1 VSLTQ
6 IAKVY
11 QRPIPCVSIDWLL
24 QSGKA
29 NAILDPQDFAISE
42 IFYGVEAYVV
52 GFSDELGEKIEAA
65 INANGGV
72 AHNVETSRLQ
82 VLVRSQEVRLLVAED
97 KLYGRVRQLVAQ
109 AGFAVVG
116 VEWVVDSI
124 NARMCKFPYDYAL
137 NQCELG
143 RSDTTHHLKKMRAKV
158 EGALEREEW
167 GQEGLLVHTIV
178 CLANVSL

>member
-1 VSLTQ
+1 VPLTQ

-24 QSGKA
+24 QSHKA
-29 NAILDPQDFAISE
+29 NAILDPQDFAISD

-52 GFSDELGEKIEAA
+52 GFSDQLGERIEAA

-82 VLVRSQEVRLLVAED
+82 ALIRSQEMRLLVVEGQ
-97 KLYGRVRQLVAQ
+97 LYGRVRPLVAP

-143 RSDTTHHLKKMRAKV
+143 RPDTTHHLKKMRAKV
-158 EGALEREEW
+158 EGALEREDF
-167 GQEGLLVHTIV
+167 GQEGLLEGTII
-178 CLANVSL
+178 CLANVNL